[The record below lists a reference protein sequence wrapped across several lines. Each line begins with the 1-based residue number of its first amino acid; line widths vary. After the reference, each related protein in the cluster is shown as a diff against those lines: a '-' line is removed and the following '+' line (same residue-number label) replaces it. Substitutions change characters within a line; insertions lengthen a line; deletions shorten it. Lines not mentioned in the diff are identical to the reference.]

1 MKTFKLIGCQL
12 QGTTTGSSNKSNEL
26 VDIFPPHFQ
35 WKKTG
40 RSSLPIS
47 QRIVPVRETALD
59 WMLNFIIFADI
70 TV

>member
-12 QGTTTGSSNKSNEL
+12 QGTTTGPSNKSNEL

-40 RSSLPIS
+40 RSSLFLS
-47 QRIVPVRETALD
+47 HRIVSGRETELD
-59 WMLNFIIFADI
+59 WMLNFIIFADN
-70 TV
+70 TG